1 MDEGGWESVKPYIS
15 RKGVNY
21 PVMIGN
27 DGVASLFGGLQRIPL
42 TLVIDRYGRIAA
54 IHAGL
59 CRKDEYESDI
69 EAALNEK

>member
-1 MDEGGWESVKPYIS
+1 
-15 RKGVNY
+15 
-21 PVMIGN
+21 MIGN
-27 DGVASLFGGLQRIPL
+27 DGVASLFGGLERIPL

-54 IHAGL
+54 VHAGL